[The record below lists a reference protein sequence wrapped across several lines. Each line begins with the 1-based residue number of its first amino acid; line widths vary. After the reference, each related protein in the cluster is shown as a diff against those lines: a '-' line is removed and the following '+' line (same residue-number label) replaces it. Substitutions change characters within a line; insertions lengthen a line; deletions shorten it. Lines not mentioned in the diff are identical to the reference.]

1 MLTGPLVP
9 RASTF
14 SYYLYVTDSMLLV
27 CEDFAA
33 NLKIMSDPELHTAAV
48 IIIGNEILS
57 GRTKDQNLDY
67 IGQRLDKLGITLMEA
82 RIIPDDEKVIVETIN
97 SLRQSFTY
105 VFTTGGIGPTH
116 DDITSASV
124 AKAFSVQ
131 LEENPEAVQ
140 SLKPYY
146 DEGRINDARMKMALI
161 PEGAVLIKN
170 PVSGAPGFQLD
181 NVFVL
186 PGVPLILKAMFE
198 GIEDRLIGGAPIL
211 SESVTCNLREGQ
223 IAGALGKIQNNFPV
237 VSIGSYPFF
246 KRSRL
251 GVNLVL
257 RSRDESALQLAAN
270 EVRQMVQALG
280 GKLYE
285 AP

>member
-1 MLTGPLVP
+1 
-9 RASTF
+9 
-14 SYYLYVTDSMLLV
+14 MLLV

-140 SLKPYY
+140 SLKP
-146 DEGRINDARMKMALI
+146 
-161 PEGAVLIKN
+161 
-170 PVSGAPGFQLD
+170 
-181 NVFVL
+181 
-186 PGVPLILKAMFE
+186 
-198 GIEDRLIGGAPIL
+198 
-211 SESVTCNLREGQ
+211 
-223 IAGALGKIQNNFPV
+223 
-237 VSIGSYPFF
+237 
-246 KRSRL
+246 
-251 GVNLVL
+251 
-257 RSRDESALQLAAN
+257 
-270 EVRQMVQALG
+270 
-280 GKLYE
+280 
-285 AP
+285 

>member
-14 SYYLYVTDSMLLV
+14 PYYLHVTDSMLLV

-67 IGQRLDKLGITLMEA
+67 IGQRLDKLGIALMEA

-131 LEENPEAVQ
+131 LEENPDAVQ
-140 SLKPYY
+140 SLRSYY

-223 IAGALGKIQNNFPV
+223 IAGALAKIQNNFPV

-246 KRSRL
+246 KRNRL